1 MMSTIHSAVYV
12 EVKKRNGGNTKVKK
26 PLAVFDYTQRMGRID
41 KSDQFMNYYNVVLQN
56 WLFTCF
62 LCV

>member
-26 PLAVFDYTQRMGRID
+26 PLAVFDYTQRMGGGRQ
-41 KSDQFMNYYNVVLQN
+41 K
-56 WLFTCF
+56 
-62 LCV
+62 